1 MDGTI
6 GLETERLWL
15 RAFAEGDA
23 PALYRILS
31 DEKTTR
37 FLPMFQLASMEEAKR
52 FLVGQYLQN
61 AGEYRYAVCLKPDP
75 TPVGYVHVDGGES
88 HDLGYALRRDL
99 WDRGI
104 ITEAAGAVI
113 DRLRA
118 DGVPFVTAT
127 HDVRNPRSGAVMKKI
142 GMRYCY
148 SYEEWWM
155 PKNIPVTFRLYQRN
169 LDENEGRV
177 YRAYWDRYPVHFVEE
192 GL

>member
-61 AGEYRYAVCLKPDP
+61 PGEYRYAVCLKPDP

-88 HDLGYALRRDL
+88 HDLRC
-99 WDRGI
+99 
-104 ITEAAGAVI
+104 V
-113 DRLRA
+113 
-118 DGVPFVTAT
+118 
-127 HDVRNPRSGAVMKKI
+127 
-142 GMRYCY
+142 
-148 SYEEWWM
+148 
-155 PKNIPVTFRLYQRN
+155 
-169 LDENEGRV
+169 
-177 YRAYWDRYPVHFVEE
+177 
-192 GL
+192 